1 MKRIII
7 NIEASPATLNYFKNE
22 GYVIDLFQGKKSYE
36 AVRNH
41 PDLYMFYD
49 GVLFCDPSVDV
60 NVDKIIGPDIGPK
73 YPENI
78 KYNLAK
84 VGNYI
89 IGMEKMVPQVLK
101 EHFKNCGY
109 NFIDVNQGYAKCS
122 TAIID
127 DESIITSDRGIHLKA
142 LDNNIESLLIRPGHI
157 LLPGLSYGFI
167 GGCTLAHKDK
177 VFFNGDIDKHPDYE
191 SIKEFIGKRNLK
203 IDFIKE
209 PLRDLGSFILV

>member
-1 MKRIII
+1 MKRIILSKD
-7 NIEASPATLNYFKNE
+7 ASKATLNYFIKE
-22 GYVIDLFQGKKSYE
+22 GYAIDLFQGKKTYE

-49 GVLFCDPSVDV
+49 GILFCAPSVDV
-60 NVDKIIGPDIGPK
+60 KVDKVIGPDIGEK

-84 VGNYI
+84 VGNHI
-89 IGMEKMVPQVLK
+89 IGMEKMVPEVLK
-101 EHFKNCGY
+101 KHFVDSGY
-109 NFIDVNQGYAKCS
+109 NFIDVHQGYAKCS

-127 DESIITSDRGIHLKA
+127 DESIITSDKGIYLKA
-142 LDNNIESLLIRPGHI
+142 LENNIKGLLIGPGHI

-177 VFFNGDIDKHPDYE
+177 VFFNGDIRKHPDYE
-191 SIKEFIGKRNLK
+191 RIKNFVEKRNLK

-209 PLRDLGSFILV
+209 PLMDLGSFIVL